1 MNHRDIKLVATNE
14 RWLKRVS
21 RPNYDT
27 LKRFPENLLAIK
39 LRKTEVKT
47 HSPLY
52 FGLSILDIRKIAIH
66 INWYNYIKRMYE
78 DTANLLQR
86 YR

>member
-1 MNHRDIKLVATNE
+1 MNHRDIKLVATNG

-39 LRKTEVKT
+39 LRKTEVKAHT
-47 HSPLY
+47 PLY